1 MFNLDEAL
9 RNHLAQRQKSQKRS
23 LSPLVSPF
31 CRHAQSQAGQGLSP
45 VSPVSPPSV
54 KLSPRRQP
62 LFNG

>member
-23 LSPLVSPF
+23 LSPRVSPL
-31 CRHAQSQAGQGLSP
+31 CRHAQNQAGQGLSP
-45 VSPVSPPSV
+45 LSPVSPPPI
-54 KLSPRRQP
+54 KLSPLRQP